1 MDFLG
6 IILVLA
12 FIIIVSM
19 IVANRFGEYHEM
31 FKKNRG
37 DFWIAT
43 IVCLFFVIGVATVLT
58 SN

>member
-19 IVANRFGEYHEM
+19 IVANNFGEYHEM

-37 DFWIAT
+37 DFWVAT
-43 IVCLFFVIGVATVLT
+43 IGCLFFVIGVATVVIF
-58 SN
+58 N

>member
-19 IVANRFGEYHEM
+19 IVAKQFGEYHEL

-37 DFWIAT
+37 DFWIA
-43 IVCLFFVIGVATVLT
+43 IIGCLFFVIGVATVLI

>member
-19 IVANRFGEYHEM
+19 IVANNVGEYHEM

-37 DFWIAT
+37 DFLVAT
-43 IVCLFFVIGVATVLT
+43 IGCLFFVIGVATVVIF
-58 SN
+58 N